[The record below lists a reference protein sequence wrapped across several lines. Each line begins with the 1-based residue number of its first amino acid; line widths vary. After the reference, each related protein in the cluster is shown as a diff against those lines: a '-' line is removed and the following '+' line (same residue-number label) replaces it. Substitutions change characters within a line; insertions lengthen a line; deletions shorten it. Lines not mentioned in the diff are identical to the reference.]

1 MNIQKHKS
9 VAVRK
14 EDHETLTAL
23 CGKEH
28 RGPAQYMSLLI
39 KKEIERR
46 ARLKKMTPEAYRT
59 KIMKCRGNH
68 YVLKEG
74 LDKSKKDLHLDPKN
88 FINCSS
94 CIDNSKNAS

>member
-46 ARLKKMTPEAYRT
+46 AKQKRMTPEAYKI
-59 KIMKCRGNH
+59 KIMKEANGKGN
-68 YVLKEG
+68 
-74 LDKSKKDLHLDPKN
+74 
-88 FINCSS
+88 
-94 CIDNSKNAS
+94 

>member
-59 KIMKCRGNH
+59 KIMKEVNEKGN
-68 YVLKEG
+68 
-74 LDKSKKDLHLDPKN
+74 
-88 FINCSS
+88 
-94 CIDNSKNAS
+94 

>member
-46 ARLKKMTPEAYRT
+46 ARLKKMTI
-59 KIMKCRGNH
+59 KITLYLRNFMK
-68 YVLKEG
+68 Y
-74 LDKSKKDLHLDPKN
+74 
-88 FINCSS
+88 F
-94 CIDNSKNAS
+94 

>member
-46 ARLKKMTPEAYRT
+46 AKLKKMTPEAYKN
-59 KIMKCRGNH
+59 KIIKEKNGN
-68 YVLKEG
+68 
-74 LDKSKKDLHLDPKN
+74 KN
-88 FINCSS
+88 
-94 CIDNSKNAS
+94 

>member
-46 ARLKKMTPEAYRT
+46 ARLKK
-59 KIMKCRGNH
+59 
-68 YVLKEG
+68 
-74 LDKSKKDLHLDPKN
+74 
-88 FINCSS
+88 
-94 CIDNSKNAS
+94 

>member
-59 KIMKCRGNH
+59 KIMKEVNGKGNLSLLW
-68 YVLKEG
+68 YKRQTCLFQMQRESLRSQTG
-74 LDKSKKDLHLDPKN
+74 SR
-88 FINCSS
+88 
-94 CIDNSKNAS
+94 

>member
-46 ARLKKMTPEAYRT
+46 ARLKKMTPEAYRN
-59 KIMKCRGNH
+59 KII
-68 YVLKEG
+68 KEVNG
-74 LDKSKKDLHLDPKN
+74 TSN
-88 FINCSS
+88 
-94 CIDNSKNAS
+94 